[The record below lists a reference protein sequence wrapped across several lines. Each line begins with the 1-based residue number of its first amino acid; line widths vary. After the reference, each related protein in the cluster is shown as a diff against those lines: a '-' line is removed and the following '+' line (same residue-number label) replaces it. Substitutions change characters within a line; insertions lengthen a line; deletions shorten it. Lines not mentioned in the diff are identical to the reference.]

1 VVALLTAVARHE
13 RRVRLVFDGALALAA
28 FTTLSL
34 YSLSGGDGT
43 TVPVAGLVGLVGM
56 PNQLDLALGAD
67 LQVGV
72 VYTVAASGAPGA
84 DGTTTPEGTTA
95 SVRLAAAPAT
105 PVDAEV
111 TPEDITDLLYGVDLV
126 WSGTDYVESSAGDL
140 ATVSG
145 SDNVQAALTRRIASE
160 GLPWDDTYGAKPRRY
175 VDGTPGA
182 LPALRGTL
190 VAQALADDR
199 VKTAGASLDATDPTT
214 SQFDVT
220 VTLIGDDQPL
230 SVPGPTT
237 S

>member
-1 VVALLTAVARHE
+1 MVTLLTAVARHE
-13 RRVRLVFDGALALAA
+13 RRVRLVFDGALAAAA
-28 FTTLSL
+28 FTTAGL
-34 YSLSGGDGT
+34 YSLAGGDGT

-67 LQVGV
+67 LQVGG
-72 VYTVAASGAPGA
+72 VYTVSASGVPAA
-84 DGTTTPEGTTA
+84 DGTTTPQGTTA

-111 TPEDITDLLYGVDLV
+111 TPQDITDLLYGVDLM

-140 ATVSG
+140 ATVG
-145 SDNVQAALTRRIASE
+145 GADNVQAALTRRMASE

-175 VDGTPGA
+175 IDGTPGA

-199 VKTAGASLDATDPTT
+199 VKTAGAALETVDPTT
-214 SQFDVT
+214 SQYDVT

-230 SVPGPTT
+230 SVPGPST

>member
-1 VVALLTAVARHE
+1 MVALLTAVARHE
-13 RRVRLVFDGALALAA
+13 RRVRLVFDEALAPAA
-28 FTTLSL
+28 FTTLAL
-34 YSLSGGDGT
+34 YTLAGSDGSA
-43 TVPVAGLVGLVGM
+43 VPVAGLVGLVGM

-67 LQVGV
+67 LQVAV
-72 VYTVAASGAPGA
+72 VYTVTAVGVPAL
-84 DGTTTPEGTTA
+84 DGTTTAVGTSA
-95 SVRLAAAPAT
+95 SIRLAAAPTT

-111 TPEDITDLLYGVDLV
+111 TPQDITDVLYGVDLV

-140 ATVSG
+140 ATVGG
-145 SDNVQAALTRRIASE
+145 SDNVQAALTRRMASE

-175 VDGTPGA
+175 IDGTPGA

-199 VKTAGASLDATDPTT
+199 VKTARATLATLDTTD
-214 SQFDVT
+214 SQFDVS

-230 SVPGPTT
+230 SVPGPAT